1 MKLEFRLG
9 SIPVRVHWPFLLLG
23 LIVGGVA
30 GDPFRMAVFL
40 LVMFVSVLAHELG
53 HALVGRA
60 FGLTPKIDLHGL
72 GGTTSWGQSDRELT
86 PGRSI
91 AVSIAGPFAGF
102 VIGGITL
109 LVLLLRGRPAGGMA
123 ADIVSY
129 ILTINIG
136 WGIFNLLP
144 MLPLDGGNIMTS
156 VFSWFS
162 KDKAPRFARYVSIG
176 VVVAIVAALAIKF
189 GPVALVQKWLWFCCV
204 CGFIVM
210 QNVRGIQVLSKL
222 DAEQPLKGELED
234 GFREIEK
241 GNGVRAI
248 AIAEAVFG
256 RSVSY
261 EVRRNAIK
269 LLAYGRLME
278 GQWGP
283 LMQLL
288 EAARIEI
295 GADELARF
303 EQAAKELDRP
313 DDAARI
319 HELLMQTATGARVPT
334 VSARS

>member
-1 MKLEFRLG
+1 MKLEFLLG

-23 LIVGGVA
+23 LIIGGVGG
-30 GDPFRMAVFL
+30 DPLRMAVFL
-40 LVMFVSVLAHELG
+40 IVLFLSVLAHELG

-60 FGLTPKIDLHGL
+60 FGLRPKIDLHGL
-72 GGTTSWGQSDRELT
+72 GGTTSWQEPGRELT

-91 AVSIAGPFAGF
+91 AVSFAGPLAGF
-102 VIGGITL
+102 IIGGITL
-109 LVLLLRGRPAGGMA
+109 LVLLLRGRPAGGFTG
-123 ADIVSY
+123 DLVSY

-136 WGIFNLLP
+136 WGVFNLLP

-162 KDKAPRFARYVSIG
+162 KEKAQRVARYVSI
-176 VVVAIVAALAIKF
+176 VVVVSILAAMAIKWGPAALI
-189 GPVALVQKWLWFCCV
+189 QKWLWFCFV
-204 CGFIVM
+204 CGFIIL

-222 DAEQPLKGELED
+222 DAEGPLQGELED

-288 EAARIEI
+288 EAARIEL
-295 GADELARF
+295 GADELSRF

-319 HELLMQTATGARVPT
+319 HELLMQTATGGP
-334 VSARS
+334 ARS